1 MSENETLSSSEVTVD
16 LDSLYK
22 EEVFTDTRAAT
33 IRRMS
38 PVLKDGGPDSSRPVL
53 FVGETSLLTQM
64 GPIPVN
70 FPIEVDS
77 LEKAFEEF
85 PKGVEAAVARL
96 SERAKEMA
104 RQEASRIVVPTNAP
118 PSMGGGGM
126 PGGGVPGGGKIV
138 LK

>member
-1 MSENETLSSSEVTVD
+1 VSENETLRSSEVTVD
-16 LDSLYK
+16 LDTLYK

-38 PVLKDGGPDSSRPVL
+38 PVLKDGSPDSGRPVL

-70 FPIEVDS
+70 FSIEVDS
-77 LEKAFEEF
+77 LEKAFEAF
-85 PKGVEAAVARL
+85 PKGVETAVERL
-96 SERAKEMA
+96 SEKAKEMA

-118 PSMGGGGM
+118 PNMGDGM
-126 PGGGVPGGGKIV
+126 PGGGKIV